1 MLTSNLFL
9 LSIGVLTLVVC
20 VVLGA
25 VLYFAAHG
33 ARTKPEGERKIV
45 RLRSD
50 SLRTAFRQAVEL
62 IEGNI
67 ASRAERYNVPWIM
80 VLNEGDERQPLPIA
94 QSGVA
99 SALGADASSAASTQ
113 GIAWNFFDRGV
124 VIDIKAAWLGSP
136 DDDGDEKPWDE
147 FLGLCRSYRPQRPFD
162 SVVVTVPADMLLA
175 GDTDAQLELV
185 RRAKLAHRRL
195 WLAQNRFAVR
205 FAVYVVVTGCEAL
218 PGFAA
223 FARALPES
231 MRSSMLGWSS
241 PYDLSTTYQPD
252 WIDTAMACM
261 TGAVSDATA
270 ELFALAP
277 GDQDAR
283 AFLML
288 PSRIEGLRAQLQRYV
303 EELLRPSAY
312 HEPFFFRG
320 IYLTGDS
327 SEIAQDGVALTGDA
341 AGAGEG
347 LDAALV
353 ADADGR
359 GALDGSTRDALVLYE
374 ERANRVEPLFGAGG
388 ERGDRHDRNDRNEAG
403 DMLNELMLQ
412 PAFLRDLF
420 EKKIFAEYGLTRPSR
435 SQHLSRPVVHR
446 ALRWGGIVLLGG
458 WGIGLV
464 AASWQLHYRNVE
476 LVAALGELHSVGQ
489 QRAMAAQHT
498 QDLSPD
504 WYRREALSLIAMN
517 QRLAAETS
525 SSFFMPGSWSLFDDL
540 DRRVRDRFEQ
550 AFGDVAVTA
559 IQRELLARV
568 SQLTGVGRDPSS
580 GQLITGDDCIAPEGM
595 DSAQRQPGSLSVD
608 DLPELRAM
616 QRYVGSID
624 QLDATLRAL
633 QQLQRPDPRN
643 AEALRLVV
651 RYTLGAELQGNVSG
665 SLPFFY
671 RDPDGGRSYAGDAT
685 TLTGTGL
692 AVLQQPV
699 RCTFE
704 KGTQRLD
711 DRLFR
716 NNALLV
722 AERAVKDHLGNLSL
736 AGTAGGDAGQM
747 TADYRSI
754 VAGINAQQDLLA
766 AGKGAWM
773 RREQFSPG
781 PVYERL
787 FAQAA
792 QNRLIGAE
800 IVAQDRDR
808 SGTAFQVF
816 RSELVQRF
824 GGPDSG
830 VVWLDKDGRYA
841 LAPGR
846 VALRDGLTALLNQPF
861 MAAPRD
867 LALPVLPEGAVI
879 VWDRAQLD
887 KALTLGDTRKRFLA
901 EGLTGLPAAA
911 QPAIGQALDMQFAR
925 LATDAVAAAATVT
938 PVQGDPDSASF
949 DAANARLVRIK
960 AMLAEMGANARI
972 EDLDMLVSRDALAHL
987 RAVDDA
993 LTQAELYATR
1003 PAATSD
1009 GVRPPRSL
1017 LVAAFG
1023 VPDAAGLAP
1032 YLAQQSARALALGHE
1047 ASFYLAALDATDL
1060 ATPLAQRW
1068 QAINRD
1074 LERYQLKNPN
1084 SSLLNL
1090 EQFVQTVAAEQGDGG
1105 CMEKFA
1111 ARPSA
1116 SGGDDYFAQRHA
1128 QLYDKLLATC
1138 SRGYTFD
1145 LRQQWGDF
1153 STAFNRSV
1161 AGRQPF
1167 GGAIPVRED
1176 GSASADFGELGG
1188 VLKRYQGVSATFVAA
1203 RGTTGVRSNVAGVPV
1218 RQFVDNFN
1226 HVRTLLAP
1234 LYPSDAGAPTG
1245 YDVGVEFRASRDG
1258 EIAGNQVIDWT
1269 LTFGAQSVSM
1279 RDAPHPLHWDYGMPV
1294 VLTLRFAK
1302 DSPLVA
1308 LNDPQQRALSTDG
1321 RTLTWQF
1328 NDPWA
1333 LITAISRQRVADSSL
1348 RADAASQL
1356 LRLEFPLGA
1365 ANPTDAPLLPKESRG
1380 RVFLRVTLMPAG
1392 RKTPLPWPRSFP
1404 TRAPEWS
1411 AL

>member
-9 LSIGVLTLVVC
+9 LSIGVLTLIVC
-20 VVLGA
+20 IVLGA
-25 VLYFAAHG
+25 VLYFAANG
-33 ARTKPEGERKIV
+33 ARAKPEGERKIM

-99 SALGADASSAASTQ
+99 SALGSDAANAASTQ

-136 DDDGDEKPWDE
+136 DDEGDEKPWDE
-147 FLGLCRSYRPQRPFD
+147 FLGLCRNYRPQRPFD

-218 PGFAA
+218 PGFTA

-283 AFLML
+283 QFLML

-327 SEIAQDGVALTGDA
+327 NEIAQGGATVPGGAAGAVEGPGAGLVSHGEDSGALDPQTRDAVVLYGERAGHAEPGFGADGERDA
-341 AGAGEG
+341 AGDI
-347 LDAALV
+347 LD
-353 ADADGR
+353 
-359 GALDGSTRDALVLYE
+359 
-374 ERANRVEPLFGAGG
+374 
-388 ERGDRHDRNDRNEAG
+388 
-403 DMLNELMLQ
+403 ELMLQ

-464 AASWQLHYRNVE
+464 VAGWQLHYRNAE
-476 LVAALGELHSVGQ
+476 LVTALGELRSVGQ
-489 QRAMAAQHT
+489 QRAMAAQHA
-498 QDLSPD
+498 QELSSD

-525 SSFFMPGSWSLFDDL
+525 SSVFMPGSWSMFDDL
-540 DRRVRDRFEQ
+540 DRRVRDRFEH

-568 SQLTGVGRDPSS
+568 SQLTGVGRDPST
-580 GQLITGDDCIAPEGM
+580 GQLISGDDCAAPDGM
-595 DSAQRQPGSLSVD
+595 DVAQQAAGSLSVA
-608 DLPELRAM
+608 DLPDLRAM
-616 QRYVGSID
+616 QRYVGSLD
-624 QLDATLRAL
+624 QLDATLQAL
-633 QQLQRPDPRN
+633 QRLQRPDPRN
-643 AEALRLVV
+643 ADALRLVV

-671 RDPDGGRSYAGDAT
+671 RNPDGGRTYAGDAAAS
-685 TLTGTGL
+685 TGVGL
-692 AVLQQPV
+692 AILQPPL

-704 KGTQRLD
+704 KGMQRLD

-722 AERAVKDHLGNLSL
+722 AERAVTDHLGNLSL
-736 AGTAGGDAGQM
+736 ANTAGGDFGQIV
-747 TADYRSI
+747 ADYRSI
-754 VAGINAQQDLLA
+754 VAGINAEQDLLGS
-766 AGKGAWM
+766 GKGAWM
-773 RREQFSPG
+773 RREQFTPG
-781 PVYERL
+781 PVYERT

-792 QNRLIGAE
+792 QNRLIGAD
-800 IVAQDRDR
+800 IVAQDRER
-808 SGTAFQVF
+808 SATAFQVF
-816 RSELVQRF
+816 RSELAQRF

-841 LAPGR
+841 LSPGR

-867 LALPVLPEGAVI
+867 LALPLLPDGSMI

-887 KALTLGDTRKRFLA
+887 KALTLGDMRKRFLA

-911 QPAIGQALDMQFAR
+911 QPAIGQALDTQFAR
-925 LATDAVAAAATVT
+925 LAIDAVAAAATVT
-938 PVQGDPDSASF
+938 PVQGDPDSANF
-949 DAANARLVRIK
+949 DAANARLVKIR

-972 EDLDMLVSRDALAHL
+972 EDLDTLVSHDALAHL
-987 RAVDDA
+987 RAVDTA
-993 LTQAELYATR
+993 LAQSELYATR
-1003 PAATSD
+1003 PAAMSD
-1009 GVRPPRSL
+1009 SVRPAHSL
-1017 LVAAFG
+1017 VLAAFG
-1023 VPDAAGLAP
+1023 VHDVAGLAP

-1047 ASFYLAALDATDL
+1047 ASIYLAALDAADL

-1074 LERYQLKNPN
+1074 LGRYQLKNPN

-1090 EQFVQTVAAEQGDGG
+1090 EQFVQTVAAEPGAGG

-1153 STAFNRSV
+1153 STAFNQSV

-1167 GGAIPVRED
+1167 GGAIPVRAD
-1176 GSASADFGELGG
+1176 GAASADFGELGD
-1188 VLKRYQGVSATFVAA
+1188 VLKRYQRISTTFAEA
-1203 RGTTGVRSNVAGVPV
+1203 RGTTGTRSNVAGVPV

-1226 HVRTLLAP
+1226 QVKTLLAP
-1234 LYPSDAGAPTG
+1234 LYPSDSGAPTG

-1258 EIAGNQVIDWT
+1258 EVAGNQVIDWT
-1269 LTFGAQSVSM
+1269 VTFGAQSVSM
-1279 RDAPHPLHWDYGMPV
+1279 RDAPHPLHWDYGTPV

-1302 DSPLVA
+1302 DSPLIA
-1308 LNDPQQRALSTDG
+1308 LNDAKQRALSTDG

-1328 NDPWA
+1328 DDPWA
-1333 LITAISRQRVADSSL
+1333 LITAIARERVADSSL
-1348 RADAASQL
+1348 RADGASQL
-1356 LRLEFPLGA
+1356 LRLEFPLGTA
-1365 ANPTDAPLLPKESRG
+1365 SPTDAPLLPKESRG
-1380 RVFLRVTLMPAG
+1380 RVFLRFTLMPAG
-1392 RKTPLPWPRSFP
+1392 RKTPLPWPRGFP